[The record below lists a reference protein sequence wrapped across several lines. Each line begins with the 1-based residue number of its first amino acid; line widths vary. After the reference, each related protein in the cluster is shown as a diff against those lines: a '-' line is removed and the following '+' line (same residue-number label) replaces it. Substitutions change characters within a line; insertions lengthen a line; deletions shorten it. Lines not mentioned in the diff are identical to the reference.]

1 MTRNILLLSICI
13 VYSAIILYVF
23 VKKTSDDC
31 SISSVVCK
39 HKKVLFSLGII
50 MGIIT
55 LLYERCRKD
64 LISFLTI
71 CYLLFGIYG
80 LLLVDEKFPLHFF
93 FAGVAFLS
101 ILCFMINGVN
111 GVKSVNGMLFL
122 LLFSLII
129 FQLFLIWCI
138 LKNIEKSIL
147 SFQSLFLL
155 NFAIFYLLIH

>member
-1 MTRNILLLSICI
+1 MNRNILLLNICI

-23 VKKTSDDC
+23 VKKTSHDC

-39 HKKVLFSLGII
+39 HKKVLISLGLI

-101 ILCFMINGVN
+101 ILCFMINGV
-111 GVKSVNGMLFL
+111 KSVNGMLFL